1 MSKIVLIHP
10 GRTDYDDQSR
20 LLGALE
26 IPLNV
31 VGHSEVVDIVQQLK
45 DAEIQPA
52 MIFTSPTNPASTTA
66 QEIGEQLGGVKVKQL
81 EELRNVHQGLWQ
93 GLPEAEVRKRYPQ
106 FFKAGREKPQ
116 TICPPEGETLCAAAE
131 RMQKVIRKAIRKYDV
146 LGIVVSDP
154 IASVIRCV
162 LQERGMTVSN
172 CLSGEDKSKSIECF
186 DTDRFE
192 LENFVNWE
200 SCQDSSK
207 AAAPV
212 VSGAAEAAKS

>member
-26 IPLNV
+26 IPMNV
-31 VGHSEVVDIVQQLK
+31 EGRSEVADIVQQLR
-45 DAEIQPA
+45 DAQIQPT
-52 MIFTSPTNPASTTA
+52 MIFTSSTNPASTTA
-66 QEIGEQLGGVKVKQL
+66 REIGEQLGGVKVKQL
-81 EELRNVHQGLWQ
+81 EELQNVHQGLWQ

-116 TICPPEGETLCAAAE
+116 TICPPQGETLCDAAE
-131 RMQKVIRKAIRKYDV
+131 RMQKVLSKAIKKFDV
-146 LGIVVSDP
+146 LAIVVSDP
-154 IASVIRCV
+154 IASVIRCI
-162 LQERGMTVSN
+162 LQERGMAVSN
-172 CLSGEDKSKSIECF
+172 CLSGEDKSKSIESF
-186 DTDRFE
+186 DADRFD

-207 AAAPV
+207 AVA
-212 VSGAAEAAKS
+212 SGAAEAAKS